1 MPTNENFLPNSLR
14 LYLKNLGL
22 KLLGLFFMALSIY
35 LLLSI
40 LSYNSATQSL
50 NTSSTFPQTNL
61 CGNIGNTIANIFLC
75 FFGIASLTFVFDT
88 FIIGKYFFNPK
99 SIHHPIQK
107 ILLYMIVSI
116 IPTTLSLS
124 YISGIMLSSFPTTAG
139 LGGFLGLSTKS
150 YITKLFTTLGITKY
164 MHFIVF
170 ILSSVISVATSY
182 FAFDLTSKSIIRF
195 ENFVRIT
202 YTKIYDCLRYLITKK
217 PKPRTVVRPQ
227 KSRILSIAKKIVAP
241 AEKRQPKQPARSPSA
256 QKQNTET
263 KKKISEPE
271 AKKYHLPT
279 VDLLVKIKEEKS
291 EDSNTESNI
300 KKARMLENILR
311 EYRLNGKITDIK
323 AGPVITLFEM
333 EPGPGIKTS
342 QIKGLNEDIARKIES
357 ISTRIAVIPGTNK
370 VGIELPNLHRKMVS
384 LRDQFESNTF
394 KNSEYKLPI
403 SLGASTN
410 GQPVFVDLATM
421 PHLLIAGTTGSGKSV
436 GVNGMILSL
445 LYKYTPDE
453 CKFIMID
460 PKMVEFS
467 IYNDI
472 PHLLIPV
479 VTEPAKAVAALKW
492 AVLEMEERYRNM
504 AAIGAKNIETF
515 NQRAKAN
522 PGKKIT
528 RQVQTGFD
536 PQTGEPT
543 MEDKEIEIKPIPYI
557 VIVVDEMADL
567 MQTAKKEVEG
577 AVARLAAMARA
588 TGIHLILSTQRPS
601 VDVITG
607 TIKSNFPNRISY
619 RVASG
624 QDSRTILNEYGA
636 ELMLGKGDMLYM
648 ATGGNTIRIHGAFV
662 SEKEIENVVNFIKNQ
677 AKPNYVK
684 NITVAPKAPDTRAMS
699 AIDKV
704 ALKESQNEDLYSQ
717 AVEIILRSERPSISF
732 LQRQLGIGYNKS
744 ANLIE
749 KMEAQGILSKP
760 DSTGKRV
767 LLTKRD

>member
-50 NTSSTFPQTNL
+50 NTASTFPQTNL
-61 CGNIGNTIANIFLC
+61 CGNIGNTIANVFLC
-75 FFGIASLTFVFDT
+75 FFGIASLTFIFDT
-88 FIIGKYFFNPK
+88 FIVGKYFFNPK

-124 YISGIMLSSFPTTAG
+124 YISGIILSSFPTTAG

>member
-88 FIIGKYFFNPK
+88 FIVGKYFFNPK
-99 SIHHPIQK
+99 NIHHPIQK

-271 AKKYHLPT
+271 ANKYHLPT
-279 VDLLVKIKEEKS
+279 VDLLIKIKEEKS

-342 QIKGLNEDIARKIES
+342 QLKGLNEDIARKIES

-492 AVLEMEERYRNM
+492 AVIEMEERYRNM

-699 AIDKV
+699 AIDRA

>member
-88 FIIGKYFFNPK
+88 FIVGKYFFNPK

-182 FAFDLTSKSIIRF
+182 FTFDLTSKSIIRF

-699 AIDKV
+699 AIDKA

>member
-1 MPTNENFLPNSLR
+1 MFNIENTLPNSFR
-14 LYLKNLGL
+14 AYFKNLCL
-22 KLLGLFFMALSIY
+22 KLLGVFFIALSIF
-35 LLLSI
+35 LFLSI
-40 LSYNSATQSL
+40 ITYHFTDTSI
-50 NTSSTFPQTNL
+50 NTAGNFTPQNF
-61 CGNIGNTIANIFLC
+61 GGFIGATIANIFLY
-75 FFGIASLTFVFDT
+75 FFGLTSLVFIYNI
-88 FIIGKYFFNPK
+88 FLVGKYFIFPQK
-99 SIHHPIQK
+99 IFHPIK
-107 ILLYMIVSI
+107 NILLYMTVSI
-116 IPTTLSLS
+116 IPTSLSLS
-124 YISGIMLSSFPTTAG
+124 YISNIFLKNFPTRSG
-139 LGGFLGLSTKS
+139 LGGFLGLIIKTDINTLLDTLYISRYMNIILFIISTLISCITLYFALDLTTKS
-150 YITKLFTTLGITKY
+150 
-164 MHFIVF
+164 
-170 ILSSVISVATSY
+170 IL
-182 FAFDLTSKSIIRF
+182 KF
-195 ENFVRIT
+195 ENFIRLILS
-202 YTKIYDCLRYLITKK
+202 KIKNIILKLFKK
-217 PKPRTVVRPQ
+217 EAKPVKIKPQ
-227 KSRILSIAKKIVAP
+227 KSKILSIAKKITP
-241 AEKRQPKQPARSPSA
+241 KKQPAKPSVA
-256 QKQNTET
+256 TNVSKPKVVKET
-263 KKKISEPE
+263 IPE
-271 AKKYHLPT
+271 KPKYILPT
-279 VDLLVKIKEEKS
+279 VDLLTKVKPEKS
-291 EDSNTESNI
+291 ENLNDESNI

-311 EYRLNGKITDIK
+311 EYKLEGKITNIK

-342 QIKGLNEDIARKIES
+342 QIKSLNEDIARKIES

-384 LRDQFESNTF
+384 LRNQFESDTF
-394 KNSEYKLPI
+394 KNSEHKLPI
-403 SLGASTN
+403 SLGADT
-410 GQPVFVDLATM
+410 GGHPVFVDLATM

-492 AVLEMEERYRNM
+492 AVIEMEERYRNM

-515 NQRAKAN
+515 NARAKSRPN
-522 PGKKIT
+522 YSIT

-536 PQTGEPT
+536 PQTGEPI
-543 MEDKEIEIKPIPYI
+543 MEDKKIDIKPIPYI

-648 ATGGNTIRIHGAFV
+648 ATGGNTVRIHGAFV
-662 SEKEIENVVNFIKNQ
+662 SEKEIETVVNFIKAQ

-684 NITVAPKAPDTRAMS
+684 NITVEKKEPNKLSTL
-699 AIDKV
+699 DKM
-704 ALKESQNEDLYSQ
+704 ALKESQNADLYAQ
-717 AVEIILRSERPSISF
+717 AVEIVLSSERPSISY

-767 LLTKRD
+767 ILTKRD

>member
-1 MPTNENFLPNSLR
+1 MFNIENTLPNSFR
-14 LYLKNLGL
+14 AYFKNLCL
-22 KLLGLFFMALSIY
+22 KLLGVFFIALSIF
-35 LLLSI
+35 LFLSI
-40 LSYNSATQSL
+40 ITYHFTDTSINTAGNFTTQ
-50 NTSSTFPQTNL
+50 NF
-61 CGNIGNTIANIFLC
+61 GGFIGATIANIFLY
-75 FFGIASLTFVFDT
+75 FFGLTSLVFIYNI
-88 FIIGKYFFNPK
+88 FLVGKYFIFPQK
-99 SIHHPIQK
+99 IFHPIK
-107 ILLYMIVSI
+107 IILLYMTVSI
-116 IPTTLSLS
+116 IPTSLSLS
-124 YISGIMLSSFPTTAG
+124 YISNIFLKNFPTRSG
-139 LGGFLGLSTKS
+139 LGGFLGLIIKTDINTLLDTLYISRYMNIILFIISTLISCITLYFALDLTTKS
-150 YITKLFTTLGITKY
+150 
-164 MHFIVF
+164 
-170 ILSSVISVATSY
+170 IL
-182 FAFDLTSKSIIRF
+182 KF
-195 ENFVRIT
+195 ENFIRLILS
-202 YTKIYDCLRYLITKK
+202 KIKNIILKLFKK
-217 PKPRTVVRPQ
+217 EAKPVKIKPQ
-227 KSRILSIAKKIVAP
+227 KSKILSIAKKITP
-241 AEKRQPKQPARSPSA
+241 KKQPAKPSVA
-256 QKQNTET
+256 TNVSKPKVVKET
-263 KKKISEPE
+263 IPE
-271 AKKYHLPT
+271 KPKYILPT
-279 VDLLVKIKEEKS
+279 VDLLTKVKPEKS
-291 EDSNTESNI
+291 ENLNDESNI

-311 EYRLNGKITDIK
+311 EYKLEGKITNIK

-342 QIKGLNEDIARKIES
+342 QIKSLNEDIARKIES

-384 LRDQFESNTF
+384 LRDQFESDTF
-394 KNSEYKLPI
+394 KNSEHKLPI
-403 SLGASTN
+403 SLGADT
-410 GQPVFVDLATM
+410 GGHPVFVDLATM

-492 AVLEMEERYRNM
+492 AVVEMEERYRNM

-515 NQRAKAN
+515 NARAKSHPN
-522 PGKKIT
+522 YSIT

-536 PQTGEPT
+536 PQTGEPI
-543 MEDKEIEIKPIPYI
+543 MEDKKIDIKPIPYI

-648 ATGGNTIRIHGAFV
+648 ATGGNTVRIHGAFV
-662 SEKEIENVVNFIKNQ
+662 SEKEIETVVNFIKAQ
-677 AKPNYVK
+677 AKPNYVR
-684 NITVAPKAPDTRAMS
+684 NITVEKKEPNKLSTL
-699 AIDKV
+699 DKM
-704 ALKESQNEDLYSQ
+704 ALKESQNADLYAQ
-717 AVEIILRSERPSISF
+717 AVEIVLSSERPSISY

-767 LLTKRD
+767 ILTKRD

>member
-88 FIIGKYFFNPK
+88 FIVGKYFFNPK
-99 SIHHPIQK
+99 NIHHPIQK

-256 QKQNTET
+256 QKQDTET

-699 AIDKV
+699 AIDKA

-767 LLTKRD
+767 LLTKRN

>member
-88 FIIGKYFFNPK
+88 FIVGKYFFNPK
-99 SIHHPIQK
+99 NIHHPIQK

-124 YISGIMLSSFPTTAG
+124 YISGIILSSFPTTAG

-699 AIDKV
+699 AIDKA

>member
-35 LLLSI
+35 LLASI

-50 NTSSTFPQTNL
+50 NTASTFPQTNL
-61 CGNIGNTIANIFLC
+61 CGNIGNTIANVFLC

-88 FIIGKYFFNPK
+88 FIVGKYFFNPK

-150 YITKLFTTLGITKY
+150 YIAELFTTLGITKY
-164 MHFIVF
+164 MHFIIF
-170 ILSSVISVATSY
+170 ILSSVVSVATLY

-202 YTKIYDCLRYLITKK
+202 YNKIYDCLRYLITKK

-241 AEKRQPKQPARSPSA
+241 AEKRQTKQPARSPSA

-699 AIDKV
+699 AIDRA

>member
-1 MPTNENFLPNSLR
+1 MVNKGNTLPNNMMA
-14 LYLKNLGL
+14 YFKNLCL
-22 KLLGLFFMALSIY
+22 KLLGIFCICLSVYLFV
-35 LLLSI
+35 SI
-40 LSYNSATQSL
+40 LSYHFVDTSL
-50 NTSSTFPQTNL
+50 NTS
-61 CGNIGNTIANIFLC
+61 GNFDVLNAGGYIGAVISNIFLY
-75 FFGIASLTFVFDT
+75 FFGLTSLVFIYDI
-88 FIIGKYFFNPK
+88 FLIGKFLINPQY
-99 SIHHPIQK
+99 IFHPLKK
-107 ILLYMIVSI
+107 IFLYMLVSI
-116 IPTTLSLS
+116 IPTSLSLS
-124 YISGIMLSSFPTTAG
+124 YISEIMLKTFPTRCG
-139 LGGFLGLSTKS
+139 LGGFLGLIIKNDLNTLLDTFYISRYMNIIIFIISTLIS
-150 YITKLFTTLGITKY
+150 LVTL
-164 MHFIVF
+164 
-170 ILSSVISVATSY
+170 Y
-182 FAFDLTSKSIIRF
+182 FALDLTIKSILKF
-195 ENFVRIT
+195 ENFTRQVL
-202 YTKIYDCLRYLITKK
+202 TKLKLLVLKLLKKQTQKVKSK
-217 PKPRTVVRPQ
+217 PK
-227 KSRILSIAKKIVAP
+227 KSRILSIAKKINT
-241 AEKRQPKQPARSPSA
+241 QKQKKVTPTISA
-256 QKQNTET
+256 QSSVNKIVKESVPQ
-263 KKKISEPE
+263 KKKYI
-271 AKKYHLPT
+271 LPT
-279 VDLLVKIKEEKS
+279 VDLLTKIKTEKN
-291 EDSNTESNI
+291 ENINDESNI
-300 KKARMLENILR
+300 KKARMLESILR
-311 EYRLNGKITDIK
+311 EYKLEGKITNIK

-342 QIKGLNEDIARKIES
+342 QIKSLNEDIARKIES

-370 VGIELPNLHRKMVS
+370 VGIELPNLHRKTVS
-384 LRDQFESNTF
+384 LRDQFESDNF
-394 KNSEYKLPI
+394 KNSEHKLPI
-403 SLGASTN
+403 SLGADTGGS
-410 GQPVFVDLATM
+410 PVFVDLATM

-445 LYKYTPDE
+445 LYKYTPEE

-492 AVLEMEERYRNM
+492 AVVEMEERYRNM

-515 NQRAKAN
+515 NARVKVKSN
-522 PGKKIT
+522 YSIT

-536 PQTGEPT
+536 PQTGEPI
-543 MEDKEIEIKPIPYI
+543 MEDKTIDLKPIPYI

-648 ATGGNTIRIHGAFV
+648 ATGGNTVRIHGAFV
-662 SEKEIENVVNFIKNQ
+662 SEKEIENVVNFIKAQ

-684 NITVAPKAPDTRAMS
+684 NITTEKKEQNKLSTL
-699 AIDKV
+699 DKL
-704 ALKESQNEDLYSQ
+704 ALKESQNEDLYVR
-717 AVEIILRSERPSISF
+717 AVEIVLSSERPSISY

-767 LLTKRD
+767 IITKRDWFLQHF

>member
-1 MPTNENFLPNSLR
+1 MFNIENTLPNSLMA
-14 LYLKNLGL
+14 YFKNLCL
-22 KLLGLFFMALSIY
+22 KMLGVFFICTSIY
-35 LLLSI
+35 LFLSI
-40 LSYNSATQSL
+40 ISYHFTDISL
-50 NTSSTFPQTNL
+50 NTAGNFKIS
-61 CGNIGNTIANIFLC
+61 NIGGYTGSVISN
-75 FFGIASLTFVFDT
+75 
-88 FIIGKYFFNPK
+88 
-99 SIHHPIQK
+99 
-107 ILLYMIVSI
+107 ILLYFFGLTSLVFIYNLFLIGKFFIAPQKIFHPLKKIFLYMLVSI
-116 IPTTLSLS
+116 IPTSLSLS
-124 YISGIMLSSFPTTAG
+124 YVSEIMFKTFPTKCG
-139 LGGFLGLSTKS
+139 LGGFLGLIIKNDLNILLDTLYISRYMDIVIFIISTLISFITLYFALDLTTKS
-150 YITKLFTTLGITKY
+150 ILKFENFTR
-164 MHFIVF
+164 F
-170 ILSSVISVATSY
+170 ILSKIE
-182 FAFDLTSKSIIRF
+182 LIILKLF
-195 ENFVRIT
+195 
-202 YTKIYDCLRYLITKK
+202 KK
-217 PKPRTVVRPQ
+217 QPKQIKVKAQ
-227 KSRILSIAKKIVAP
+227 KSKILSIAKKITPKKQPPVKKVSVAP
-241 AEKRQPKQPARSPSA
+241 TNKPVKENPTPKV
-256 QKQNTET
+256 
-263 KKKISEPE
+263 
-271 AKKYHLPT
+271 KYILPT
-279 VDLLVKIKEEKS
+279 VDLLTKVKVEKN
-291 EDSNTESNI
+291 ENSNDESNI
-300 KKARMLENILR
+300 KKARMLESILR
-311 EYRLNGKITDIK
+311 EYKLEGKITNIK

-342 QIKGLNEDIARKIES
+342 QIKSLNEDIARKIES

-384 LRDQFESNTF
+384 LRDQFESDNF
-394 KNSEYKLPI
+394 KNSEHKLPI
-403 SLGASTN
+403 SLGADT
-410 GQPVFVDLATM
+410 GGRPVFVDLATM

-492 AVLEMEERYRNM
+492 AVVEMEERYRNM

-515 NQRAKAN
+515 NARAKSRPN
-522 PGKKIT
+522 YSIT

-536 PQTGEPT
+536 PQTGEPI
-543 MEDKEIEIKPIPYI
+543 MEDKKIDIKPIPYI

-648 ATGGNTIRIHGAFV
+648 ATGGNTVRIHGAFV
-662 SEKEIENVVNFIKNQ
+662 SEKEIENVVNFIKAQ

-684 NITVAPKAPDTRAMS
+684 NITTEKKDPNKLSTL
-699 AIDKV
+699 DKL
-704 ALKESQNEDLYSQ
+704 ALKEHQNEDLYAQ
-717 AVEIILRSERPSISF
+717 AVEIVLSSERPSISY

-767 LLTKRD
+767 ILSKRDWLF

>member
-1 MPTNENFLPNSLR
+1 MFNIENTLPNSFR
-14 LYLKNLGL
+14 AYFKNLCL
-22 KLLGLFFMALSIY
+22 KLLGVFFIALSIF
-35 LLLSI
+35 LFLSI
-40 LSYNSATQSL
+40 ITYHFTDTSI
-50 NTSSTFPQTNL
+50 NTAGNFTPQNF
-61 CGNIGNTIANIFLC
+61 GGFIGATIANIFLY
-75 FFGIASLTFVFDT
+75 FFGLTSLVFIYNI
-88 FIIGKYFFNPK
+88 FLVGKYFIFPQK
-99 SIHHPIQK
+99 IFHPIK
-107 ILLYMIVSI
+107 NILLYMTVSI
-116 IPTTLSLS
+116 IPTSLSLS
-124 YISGIMLSSFPTTAG
+124 YISNIFLKNFPTRSG
-139 LGGFLGLSTKS
+139 LGGFLGLIIKTDINTLLDTLYISRYMNIILFIISTLISCITLYFALDLTTKS
-150 YITKLFTTLGITKY
+150 
-164 MHFIVF
+164 
-170 ILSSVISVATSY
+170 IL
-182 FAFDLTSKSIIRF
+182 KF
-195 ENFVRIT
+195 ENFIRLILS
-202 YTKIYDCLRYLITKK
+202 KIKNIILKLFKK
-217 PKPRTVVRPQ
+217 EAKPVKIKPQ
-227 KSRILSIAKKIVAP
+227 KSKILSIAKKITP
-241 AEKRQPKQPARSPSA
+241 KKQPAKPSVA
-256 QKQNTET
+256 TNVSKPKVVKET
-263 KKKISEPE
+263 IPE
-271 AKKYHLPT
+271 KPKYILPT
-279 VDLLVKIKEEKS
+279 VDLLTKVKPEKS
-291 EDSNTESNI
+291 ENLNDESNI

-311 EYRLNGKITDIK
+311 EYKLEGKITNIK

-342 QIKGLNEDIARKIES
+342 QIKSLNEDIARKIES

-384 LRDQFESNTF
+384 LRNQFESDTF
-394 KNSEYKLPI
+394 KNSEHKLPI
-403 SLGASTN
+403 SLGADT
-410 GQPVFVDLATM
+410 GGHPVFVDLATM

-492 AVLEMEERYRNM
+492 AVIEMEERYRNM

-515 NQRAKAN
+515 NARAKSHPN
-522 PGKKIT
+522 YSIT

-536 PQTGEPT
+536 PQTGEPI
-543 MEDKEIEIKPIPYI
+543 MEDKKIDIKPIPYI

-648 ATGGNTIRIHGAFV
+648 ATGGNTVRIHGAFV
-662 SEKEIENVVNFIKNQ
+662 SEKEIETVVNFIKAQ
-677 AKPNYVK
+677 AKPNYVR
-684 NITVAPKAPDTRAMS
+684 NITVEKKEPNKLSTL
-699 AIDKV
+699 DKM
-704 ALKESQNEDLYSQ
+704 ALKESQNADLYAQ
-717 AVEIILRSERPSISF
+717 AVEIVLSSERPSISY

-767 LLTKRD
+767 ILTKRD

>member
-1 MPTNENFLPNSLR
+1 MFNIENTLPNSFR
-14 LYLKNLGL
+14 AYFKNLCL
-22 KLLGLFFMALSIY
+22 KLLGVFFIALSIF
-35 LLLSI
+35 LFLSI
-40 LSYNSATQSL
+40 ITYHFTDTSINTAGNFTTQ
-50 NTSSTFPQTNL
+50 NF
-61 CGNIGNTIANIFLC
+61 GGFIGATIANIFLY
-75 FFGIASLTFVFDT
+75 FFGLTSLVFIYNI
-88 FIIGKYFFNPK
+88 FLVGKYFIFPQK
-99 SIHHPIQK
+99 IFHPLK
-107 ILLYMIVSI
+107 NILLYMTVSI
-116 IPTTLSLS
+116 IPTSLSLS
-124 YISGIMLSSFPTTAG
+124 YISNIFLKNFPTRSG
-139 LGGFLGLSTKS
+139 LGGFLGLIIKTDINTLLDTLYISRYMNIILFIISTLISCITLYFALDLTTKS
-150 YITKLFTTLGITKY
+150 
-164 MHFIVF
+164 
-170 ILSSVISVATSY
+170 IL
-182 FAFDLTSKSIIRF
+182 KF
-195 ENFVRIT
+195 ENFIRLILS
-202 YTKIYDCLRYLITKK
+202 KIKNIILKLFKK
-217 PKPRTVVRPQ
+217 EAKPVKIKPQ
-227 KSRILSIAKKIVAP
+227 KSKILSIAKKITP
-241 AEKRQPKQPARSPSA
+241 KKQPAKPSVA
-256 QKQNTET
+256 TNVSKPKVVKET
-263 KKKISEPE
+263 IPE
-271 AKKYHLPT
+271 KPKYILPT
-279 VDLLVKIKEEKS
+279 VDLLTKVKPEKS
-291 EDSNTESNI
+291 ENLNDESNI

-311 EYRLNGKITDIK
+311 EYKLEGKITNIK

-342 QIKGLNEDIARKIES
+342 QIKSLNEDIARKIES

-384 LRDQFESNTF
+384 LRDQFESDTF
-394 KNSEYKLPI
+394 KNSEHKLPI
-403 SLGASTN
+403 SLGADT
-410 GQPVFVDLATM
+410 GGHPVFVDLATM

-492 AVLEMEERYRNM
+492 AVVEMEERYRNM

-515 NQRAKAN
+515 NARAKSRPN
-522 PGKKIT
+522 YSIT

-536 PQTGEPT
+536 PQTGEPI
-543 MEDKEIEIKPIPYI
+543 MEDKKIDIKPIPYI

-648 ATGGNTIRIHGAFV
+648 ATGGNTVRIHGAFV
-662 SEKEIENVVNFIKNQ
+662 SEKEIETVVNFIKAQ

-684 NITVAPKAPDTRAMS
+684 NITVEKKEPNKLSTL
-699 AIDKV
+699 DKM
-704 ALKESQNEDLYSQ
+704 ALKESQNADLYAQ
-717 AVEIILRSERPSISF
+717 AVEIVLSSERPSISY

-767 LLTKRD
+767 ILTKRD

>member
-88 FIIGKYFFNPK
+88 FIVGKYFFNPK

-241 AEKRQPKQPARSPSA
+241 AEKRQPKQPVRSPSV

-699 AIDKV
+699 AIDKA

>member
-1 MPTNENFLPNSLR
+1 MFNIENTLPNSFR
-14 LYLKNLGL
+14 AYFKNLCL
-22 KLLGLFFMALSIY
+22 KLLGVFFIALSIF
-35 LLLSI
+35 LFLSI
-40 LSYNSATQSL
+40 ITYHFTDTSINTAGNFTTQ
-50 NTSSTFPQTNL
+50 NF
-61 CGNIGNTIANIFLC
+61 GGFIGATIANIFLY
-75 FFGIASLTFVFDT
+75 FFGLTSLVFIYNI
-88 FIIGKYFFNPK
+88 FLVGKYFIFPQK
-99 SIHHPIQK
+99 IFHPIK
-107 ILLYMIVSI
+107 NILLYMTVSI
-116 IPTTLSLS
+116 IPTSLSLS
-124 YISGIMLSSFPTTAG
+124 YISNIFLKNFPTRSG
-139 LGGFLGLSTKS
+139 LGGFLGLIIKTDINTLLDTLYISRYMNIILFIISTLISCITLYFALDLTTKS
-150 YITKLFTTLGITKY
+150 
-164 MHFIVF
+164 
-170 ILSSVISVATSY
+170 IL
-182 FAFDLTSKSIIRF
+182 KF
-195 ENFVRIT
+195 ENFIRLILS
-202 YTKIYDCLRYLITKK
+202 KIKNIILKLFKK
-217 PKPRTVVRPQ
+217 EAKPVKIKPQ
-227 KSRILSIAKKIVAP
+227 KSKILSIAKKITP
-241 AEKRQPKQPARSPSA
+241 KKQPAKPSVA
-256 QKQNTET
+256 TNVSKPKVVKET
-263 KKKISEPE
+263 IPE
-271 AKKYHLPT
+271 KPKYILPT
-279 VDLLVKIKEEKS
+279 VDLLTKVKPEKS
-291 EDSNTESNI
+291 ENLNDESNI

-311 EYRLNGKITDIK
+311 EYKLEGKITNIK

-342 QIKGLNEDIARKIES
+342 QIKSLNEDIARKIES

-384 LRDQFESNTF
+384 LRDQFESDTF
-394 KNSEYKLPI
+394 KNSEHKLPI
-403 SLGASTN
+403 SLGADT
-410 GQPVFVDLATM
+410 GGHPVFVDLATM

-492 AVLEMEERYRNM
+492 AVVEMEERYRNM

-515 NQRAKAN
+515 NARAKSHPN
-522 PGKKIT
+522 YSIT

-536 PQTGEPT
+536 PQTGEPI
-543 MEDKEIEIKPIPYI
+543 MEDKKIDIKPIPYI

-648 ATGGNTIRIHGAFV
+648 ATGGNTVRIHGAFV
-662 SEKEIENVVNFIKNQ
+662 SEKEIETVVNFIKAQ
-677 AKPNYVK
+677 AKPNYVR
-684 NITVAPKAPDTRAMS
+684 NITVEKKEPNKLSTL
-699 AIDKV
+699 DKM
-704 ALKESQNEDLYSQ
+704 ALKDSQNADLYAQ
-717 AVEIILRSERPSISF
+717 AVEIVLSSERPSISY

-767 LLTKRD
+767 ILTKRD

>member
-22 KLLGLFFMALSIY
+22 KLLGLFFIALSIY

-88 FIIGKYFFNPK
+88 FIVGKYFFNPK

-124 YISGIMLSSFPTTAG
+124 YISSIMLSSFPTTAG
-139 LGGFLGLSTKS
+139 LGGFLGSSTKS

-227 KSRILSIAKKIVAP
+227 KSRILSIAKKIVTP

-492 AVLEMEERYRNM
+492 AVLEMEERYHNM

-760 DSTGKRV
+760 DSSGKRV

>member
-22 KLLGLFFMALSIY
+22 KLLGVFFMALSIY

-88 FIIGKYFFNPK
+88 FIVGKYFFNPK

-699 AIDKV
+699 AIDKA

>member
-88 FIIGKYFFNPK
+88 FIVGKYFFNPK

-227 KSRILSIAKKIVAP
+227 KSRILSIAKKIVTP

-699 AIDKV
+699 AIDKA

>member
-88 FIIGKYFFNPK
+88 FIVGKYFFNPK

-124 YISGIMLSSFPTTAG
+124 YISDIMLSSFPTTAG

-227 KSRILSIAKKIVAP
+227 KSRILSIAKKIVTP

-271 AKKYHLPT
+271 TKKYHLPT

-699 AIDKV
+699 AIDKA

>member
-88 FIIGKYFFNPK
+88 FIVGKYFFNPK
-99 SIHHPIQK
+99 NIHHPIQK

-227 KSRILSIAKKIVAP
+227 KSRILSIAKKIVTP

-699 AIDKV
+699 AIDKA

-767 LLTKRD
+767 LLTKRN

>member
-1 MPTNENFLPNSLR
+1 MFNIENTLPNSFR
-14 LYLKNLGL
+14 AYFKNLCL
-22 KLLGLFFMALSIY
+22 KLLGVFFIVLSIF
-35 LLLSI
+35 LFLSI
-40 LSYNSATQSL
+40 ITYHFTDTSINTAGNFTTQ
-50 NTSSTFPQTNL
+50 NF
-61 CGNIGNTIANIFLC
+61 GGFIGATIANIFLY
-75 FFGIASLTFVFDT
+75 FFGLTSLVFIYNI
-88 FIIGKYFFNPK
+88 FLVGKYFISPQKIF
-99 SIHHPIQK
+99 HPIK
-107 ILLYMIVSI
+107 NILLYMTVSI
-116 IPTTLSLS
+116 IPTSLSLS
-124 YISGIMLSSFPTTAG
+124 YISNIFLKNFPTRSG
-139 LGGFLGLSTKS
+139 LGGFLGLIIKTDINTLLDTLYISRYMNIILFIISTLISCITLYFALDLTTKS
-150 YITKLFTTLGITKY
+150 
-164 MHFIVF
+164 
-170 ILSSVISVATSY
+170 IL
-182 FAFDLTSKSIIRF
+182 KF
-195 ENFVRIT
+195 ENFIRLILS
-202 YTKIYDCLRYLITKK
+202 KIKNIILKLFKK
-217 PKPRTVVRPQ
+217 EAKPVKIKPQ
-227 KSRILSIAKKIVAP
+227 KSKILSIAKKITP
-241 AEKRQPKQPARSPSA
+241 KKQPAKPSVA
-256 QKQNTET
+256 TNVSKPKVVKET
-263 KKKISEPE
+263 IPE
-271 AKKYHLPT
+271 KPKYILPT
-279 VDLLVKIKEEKS
+279 VDLLTKVKPEKS
-291 EDSNTESNI
+291 ENLNDESNI

-311 EYRLNGKITDIK
+311 EYKLEGKITNIK

-342 QIKGLNEDIARKIES
+342 QIKSLNEDIARKIES

-384 LRDQFESNTF
+384 LRDQFESDTF
-394 KNSEYKLPI
+394 KNSEHKLPI
-403 SLGASTN
+403 SLGADT
-410 GQPVFVDLATM
+410 GGHPVFVDLATM

-492 AVLEMEERYRNM
+492 AVVEMEERYRNM

-515 NQRAKAN
+515 NARAKSRPN
-522 PGKKIT
+522 YSIT

-536 PQTGEPT
+536 PQTGEPI
-543 MEDKEIEIKPIPYI
+543 MEDKKIDIKPIPYI

-648 ATGGNTIRIHGAFV
+648 ATGGNTVRIHGAFV
-662 SEKEIENVVNFIKNQ
+662 SEKEIETVVNFIKAQ
-677 AKPNYVK
+677 AKPNYVR
-684 NITVAPKAPDTRAMS
+684 NITVEKKEPNKLSTL
-699 AIDKV
+699 DKM
-704 ALKESQNEDLYSQ
+704 ALKESQNADLYAQ
-717 AVEIILRSERPSISF
+717 AVEIVLSSERPSISY

-767 LLTKRD
+767 ILTKRD

>member
-88 FIIGKYFFNPK
+88 FIVGKYFFNPK
-99 SIHHPIQK
+99 NIHHPIQK

-227 KSRILSIAKKIVAP
+227 KSRILSIAKKIVTP
-241 AEKRQPKQPARSPSA
+241 AEKRQPKQPVRSPSA
-256 QKQNTET
+256 QKQDTET

-699 AIDKV
+699 AIDKA

>member
-88 FIIGKYFFNPK
+88 FIVGKYFFNPK
-99 SIHHPIQK
+99 NIHHPIQK

-150 YITKLFTTLGITKY
+150 YIAELFTTLGITKY

-170 ILSSVISVATSY
+170 ILSSVVSVATLY

-202 YTKIYDCLRYLITKK
+202 YNKIYDCLRYLITKK

-241 AEKRQPKQPARSPSA
+241 AEKRQPKQLVRSPSA

-699 AIDKV
+699 AIDKA

>member
-88 FIIGKYFFNPK
+88 FIVGKYFFNPK
-99 SIHHPIQK
+99 NIHHPIQK

-227 KSRILSIAKKIVAP
+227 KSRILSIAKKIVTP

-699 AIDKV
+699 AIDKA

>member
-88 FIIGKYFFNPK
+88 FIVGKYFFNPK

-699 AIDKV
+699 AIDKA

>member
-75 FFGIASLTFVFDT
+75 FFGIASLTFVFGT
-88 FIIGKYFFNPK
+88 FIVGKYFFNPK
-99 SIHHPIQK
+99 NIHHPIQK

-150 YITKLFTTLGITKY
+150 YIAELFTTLGITKY
-164 MHFIVF
+164 MHLIIF
-170 ILSSVISVATSY
+170 ILSSVVSVATLY

-202 YTKIYDCLRYLITKK
+202 YNKIYDCLRYLITKK

-684 NITVAPKAPDTRAMS
+684 NITVAPKAPDTRAIS
-699 AIDKV
+699 AIDKA

>member
-61 CGNIGNTIANIFLC
+61 CDNIGNTIANIFLC

-88 FIIGKYFFNPK
+88 FIVGKYFFNPK
-99 SIHHPIQK
+99 NIHHPIQK

-150 YITKLFTTLGITKY
+150 YIAELFTTLGITKY

-170 ILSSVISVATSY
+170 ILSSVVSIATLY

-202 YTKIYDCLRYLITKK
+202 YNKIYDCLRYLITKK

-241 AEKRQPKQPARSPSA
+241 AEKRQPKQPVRSPSA

-528 RQVQTGFD
+528 RQVQTSFD

-699 AIDKV
+699 AIDKA

>member
-1 MPTNENFLPNSLR
+1 MFNIENTLPNNLR
-14 LYLKNLGL
+14 AYLKNLCL
-22 KLLGLFFMALSIY
+22 KLLGVFFILSSIY
-35 LLLSI
+35 LFLSI
-40 LSYNSATQSL
+40 ITYHFSDASL
-50 NTSSTFPQTNL
+50 NTAGNFKTENFGGFIGSS
-61 CGNIGNTIANIFLC
+61 ISNIFLY
-75 FFGIASLTFVFDT
+75 FFGLTSFVFIYDI
-88 FIIGKYFFNPK
+88 FLIGKFLIYPYKIF
-99 SIHHPIQK
+99 HPLK
-107 ILLYMIVSI
+107 TILLYMITST
-116 IPTTLSLS
+116 IPTCLSLS
-124 YISGIMLSSFPTTAG
+124 YISEIIFKNFPTRCG
-139 LGGFLGLSTKS
+139 LGGFLGLIVKNDLNNLLISFHISKYMSIIIFIISTIISCITLYFALDLTTKS
-150 YITKLFTTLGITKY
+150 
-164 MHFIVF
+164 
-170 ILSSVISVATSY
+170 IL
-182 FAFDLTSKSIIRF
+182 KF
-195 ENFVRIT
+195 ENFTRFVFSKIKIFVLKLFKKQPKQ
-202 YTKIYDCLRYLITKK
+202 TKIK
-217 PKPRTVVRPQ
+217 PK
-227 KSRILSIAKKIVAP
+227 KSKILSIAKKIKTKKQVT
-241 AEKRQPKQPARSPSA
+241 KKQPITTNIPKL
-256 QKQNTET
+256 QTIKEDTPPKT
-263 KKKISEPE
+263 K
-271 AKKYHLPT
+271 YLLPT
-279 VDLLVKIKEEKS
+279 VDLLTKVHIEKN
-291 EDSNTESNI
+291 ENSNDESNI

-311 EYRLNGKITDIK
+311 EYKLEGKITNIK

-342 QIKGLNEDIARKIES
+342 QIKSLNEDIARKIES

-384 LRDQFESNTF
+384 LRDQFESNNF

-403 SLGASTN
+403 SLGSDT
-410 GQPVFVDLATM
+410 GGKPVFVDLATM

-492 AVLEMEERYRNM
+492 AVVEMEERYRNM
-504 AAIGAKNIETF
+504 AAIGAKNIESF
-515 NQRAKAN
+515 NDRAKSKPN
-522 PGKKIT
+522 YSIT

-536 PQTGEPT
+536 PQTGEPI
-543 MEDKEIEIKPIPYI
+543 MEDKKIDIKPIPYI

-648 ATGGNTIRIHGAFV
+648 GTGGNTVRIHGAFV
-662 SEKEIENVVNFIKNQ
+662 SEKEIENVVNFIKSQ

-684 NITVAPKAPDTRAMS
+684 NITTEKKEPNKLST
-699 AIDKV
+699 IDKL
-704 ALKESQNEDLYSQ
+704 ALKESQNEDLYAR
-717 AVEIILRSERPSISF
+717 AVEIVLSSERPSISY

-749 KMEAQGILSKP
+749 KMESQGILSKP

-767 LLTKRD
+767 ILTKRD

>member
-1 MPTNENFLPNSLR
+1 MFNIKNTLPNSLKA
-14 LYLKNLGL
+14 YLTNICL
-22 KLLGLFFMALSIY
+22 KLLGVFFIGLSIFF
-35 LLLSI
+35 LLSV
-40 LSYNSATQSL
+40 LSYHSTDLSV
-50 NTSSTFPQTNL
+50 NTAGNFEIK
-61 CGNIGNTIANIFLC
+61 NIGGYIGSSIANIFLH
-75 FFGIASLTFVFDT
+75 FFGLTSFVFIYDT
-88 FIIGKYFFNPK
+88 FLLGKFFLTP
-99 SIHHPIQK
+99 QK
-107 ILLYMIVSI
+107 IFHPLKNIFLYMIVSI
-116 IPTTLSLS
+116 IPTSLSLS
-124 YISGIMLSSFPTTAG
+124 YISDVMLKSFPTRSG
-139 LGGFLGLSTKS
+139 LGGFLG
-150 YITKLFTTLGITKY
+150 
-164 MHFIVF
+164 FIVKTDLNNLLETLYISRYMNIVIF
-170 ILSSVISVATSY
+170 ILSTIISFITLY
-182 FAFDLTSKSIIRF
+182 FALNLTFKSILKF
-195 ENFVRIT
+195 ENFIRFILSKSKT
-202 YTKIYDCLRYLITKK
+202 LILKLFKKQPKRVNIK
-217 PKPRTVVRPQ
+217 PK
-227 KSRILSIAKKIVAP
+227 KSKILSIAKKI
-241 AEKRQPKQPARSPSA
+241 S
-256 QKQNTET
+256 
-263 KKKISEPE
+263 KKKTKPQKVIASSTPKTKTVKEEIPE
-271 AKKYHLPT
+271 KPKYILPT
-279 VDLLVKIKEEKS
+279 VDLLTKVKPEKT
-291 EDSNTESNI
+291 ENLNDESNI

-311 EYRLNGKITDIK
+311 EYKLEGKITNIK

-342 QIKGLNEDIARKIES
+342 QIKSLNEDIARKIES

-384 LRDQFESNTF
+384 LRDQFESDTF
-394 KNSEYKLPI
+394 KNSEHKLPI
-403 SLGASTN
+403 SLGADT
-410 GQPVFVDLATM
+410 GGRPVFVDLATM

-492 AVLEMEERYRNM
+492 AVVEMEERYRNM

-515 NQRAKAN
+515 NARAKSRPN
-522 PGKKIT
+522 YTIT
-528 RQVQTGFD
+528 RQIQTGFD
-536 PQTGEPT
+536 PETGEPT
-543 MEDKEIEIKPIPYI
+543 MEDKKIEIKPIPYI

-648 ATGGNTIRIHGAFV
+648 ATGGNTVRIHGAFV
-662 SEKEIENVVNFIKNQ
+662 SEKEIENVVSFIKEQ

-684 NITVAPKAPDTRAMS
+684 NITVEKKEPNKLST
-699 AIDKV
+699 IDKL
-704 ALKESQNEDLYSQ
+704 ALKESQNADLYAQ
-717 AVEIILRSERPSISF
+717 AVEIVLSSERPSISY

-767 LLTKRD
+767 ILTKRD

>member
-1 MPTNENFLPNSLR
+1 MLNIENTLPNSLR
-14 LYLKNLGL
+14 AYFKNLCL
-22 KLLGLFFMALSIY
+22 KLLGVFFVGLSFYLFLSVI
-35 LLLSI
+35 
-40 LSYNSATQSL
+40 SYHSFDASL
-50 NTSSTFPQTNL
+50 NTASNFKTSNL
-61 CGNIGNTIANIFLC
+61 AGNSGAVISNLFLY
-75 FFGIASLTFVFDT
+75 FFGLTSFVLIYDT
-88 FIIGKYFFNPK
+88 FLFGKYFLFPSK
-99 SIHHPIQK
+99 IFHPLKRIF
-107 ILLYMIVSI
+107 LYMLVSL
-116 IPTTLSLS
+116 IPTCLSLS
-124 YISGIMLSSFPTTAG
+124 YISEIIFKHFPTRCG
-139 LGGFLGLSTKS
+139 LGGFLGLIVKNNLNTFLDTLYISRYMNIVIFIISTIISLATLYFALNLTPKSILNFENLLRTIVIKLKILLFKLLKKQTTITNTKS
-150 YITKLFTTLGITKY
+150 QN
-164 MHFIVF
+164 
-170 ILSSVISVATSY
+170 
-182 FAFDLTSKSIIRF
+182 SK
-195 ENFVRIT
+195 
-202 YTKIYDCLRYLITKK
+202 
-217 PKPRTVVRPQ
+217 
-227 KSRILSIAKKIVAP
+227 ILSIAKKVAP
-241 AEKRQPKQPARSPSA
+241 KKQVKKVTTPTQPEKSKPV
-256 QKQNTET
+256 E
-263 KKKISEPE
+263 EPVPE
-271 AKKYHLPT
+271 KEKYILPT
-279 VDLLVKIKEEKS
+279 IDLLTKVKIEKN
-291 EDSNTESNI
+291 ENLNTESNI

-311 EYRLNGKITDIK
+311 EYKLEGKITNIK

-342 QIKGLNEDIARKIES
+342 QIKSLNEDIARKIES

-384 LRDQFESNTF
+384 LRDQFESDNF
-394 KNSEYKLPI
+394 KNSEHKLPI
-403 SLGASTN
+403 SLGADT
-410 GQPVFVDLATM
+410 GGRPVFVDLATM

-492 AVLEMEERYRNM
+492 AVVEMEERYRNM

-515 NQRAKAN
+515 NARAKSKPN
-522 PGKKIT
+522 YTIT

-536 PQTGEPT
+536 PQTGEPI
-543 MEDKEIEIKPIPYI
+543 MEDKKIDIKPIPYI

-648 ATGGNTIRIHGAFV
+648 ATGGNTVRIHGAFV
-662 SEKEIENVVNFIKNQ
+662 SEKEIENVVSFIKAQ

-684 NITVAPKAPDTRAMS
+684 NITVEKKDPNKLSTL
-699 AIDKV
+699 DKM
-704 ALKESQNEDLYSQ
+704 ALKESQNEDLYSR
-717 AVEIILRSERPSISF
+717 AVEIILSTNRPSISF

-767 LLTKRD
+767 ILTKRD

>member
-50 NTSSTFPQTNL
+50 NTASTFPQTNL

-99 SIHHPIQK
+99 NIHHPIQK
-107 ILLYMIVSI
+107 ILLYMIISI

-150 YITKLFTTLGITKY
+150 YIAELFTTLGITKY
-164 MHFIVF
+164 MHFIIF
-170 ILSSVISVATSY
+170 ILSSVVSVATLY

-202 YTKIYDCLRYLITKK
+202 YNKIYDCLRYLITKK

-241 AEKRQPKQPARSPSA
+241 AEKKQPKQPVKTPSA

-662 SEKEIENVVNFIKNQ
+662 SEKEIENIVNFIKNQ

-699 AIDKV
+699 AIDRA

>member
-1 MPTNENFLPNSLR
+1 MFNIENTLPNSFR
-14 LYLKNLGL
+14 AYFKNLCL
-22 KLLGLFFMALSIY
+22 KLLGVFFIALSIF
-35 LLLSI
+35 LFLSI
-40 LSYNSATQSL
+40 ITYHFTDTSINTAGNFTTQ
-50 NTSSTFPQTNL
+50 NF
-61 CGNIGNTIANIFLC
+61 GGFIGATIANIFLY
-75 FFGIASLTFVFDT
+75 FFGLTSLVFIYNI
-88 FIIGKYFFNPK
+88 FLVGKYFIFPQK
-99 SIHHPIQK
+99 IFHPIK
-107 ILLYMIVSI
+107 NILLYMTVSI
-116 IPTTLSLS
+116 IPTSLSLS
-124 YISGIMLSSFPTTAG
+124 YISNIFLKNFPTRSG
-139 LGGFLGLSTKS
+139 LGGFLGLIIKTDINTLLDTLYISRYMNIILFIISTLISCITLYFALDLTTKS
-150 YITKLFTTLGITKY
+150 
-164 MHFIVF
+164 
-170 ILSSVISVATSY
+170 IL
-182 FAFDLTSKSIIRF
+182 KF
-195 ENFVRIT
+195 ENFIRLILS
-202 YTKIYDCLRYLITKK
+202 KIKNIILKLFKK
-217 PKPRTVVRPQ
+217 EAKPVKIKPQ
-227 KSRILSIAKKIVAP
+227 KSKILSIAKKITP
-241 AEKRQPKQPARSPSA
+241 KKQPAKPSVA
-256 QKQNTET
+256 TNVSKPKVVKET
-263 KKKISEPE
+263 IPE
-271 AKKYHLPT
+271 KPKYILPT
-279 VDLLVKIKEEKS
+279 VDLLTKVKPEKS
-291 EDSNTESNI
+291 ENLNDESNI

-311 EYRLNGKITDIK
+311 EYKLEGKITNIK

-342 QIKGLNEDIARKIES
+342 QIKSLNEDIARKIES

-384 LRDQFESNTF
+384 LRDQFESDTF
-394 KNSEYKLPI
+394 KNSEHKLPI
-403 SLGASTN
+403 SLGADT
-410 GQPVFVDLATM
+410 GGHPVFVDLATM

-492 AVLEMEERYRNM
+492 AVIEMEERYRNM

-515 NQRAKAN
+515 NARAKSRPN
-522 PGKKIT
+522 YSIT

-536 PQTGEPT
+536 PQTGEPI
-543 MEDKEIEIKPIPYI
+543 MEDKKIDIKPIPYI

-648 ATGGNTIRIHGAFV
+648 ATGGNTVRIHGAFV
-662 SEKEIENVVNFIKNQ
+662 SEKEIETVVNFIKAQ
-677 AKPNYVK
+677 AKPNYVR
-684 NITVAPKAPDTRAMS
+684 NITVEKKEPNKLSTL
-699 AIDKV
+699 DKM
-704 ALKESQNEDLYSQ
+704 ALKESQNADLYAQ
-717 AVEIILRSERPSISF
+717 AVEIVLSSERPSISY

-767 LLTKRD
+767 ILTKRD

>member
-88 FIIGKYFFNPK
+88 FIVGKYFFNPK

-227 KSRILSIAKKIVAP
+227 KSRILSIAKKIVTP

-271 AKKYHLPT
+271 VKKYHLPT

-543 MEDKEIEIKPIPYI
+543 IEDKEIEIKPIPYI

-699 AIDKV
+699 AIDKA

>member
-75 FFGIASLTFVFDT
+75 FFGIASLAFVFDT
-88 FIIGKYFFNPK
+88 FIVGKYFFNPK
-99 SIHHPIQK
+99 NIHHPIQK

-124 YISGIMLSSFPTTAG
+124 YISDIMLSSFPTTAG

-227 KSRILSIAKKIVAP
+227 KSRILSIAKKIVTP

-271 AKKYHLPT
+271 TKKYHLPT

-699 AIDKV
+699 AIDRA

>member
-88 FIIGKYFFNPK
+88 FIVGKYFFNPK
-99 SIHHPIQK
+99 NIHHPIQK

-699 AIDKV
+699 AIDKA

>member
-50 NTSSTFPQTNL
+50 NTSSTFSQTNL

-88 FIIGKYFFNPK
+88 FIVGKYFFNPK

-227 KSRILSIAKKIVAP
+227 KSRILSIAKKIVTP

-699 AIDKV
+699 AIDKA